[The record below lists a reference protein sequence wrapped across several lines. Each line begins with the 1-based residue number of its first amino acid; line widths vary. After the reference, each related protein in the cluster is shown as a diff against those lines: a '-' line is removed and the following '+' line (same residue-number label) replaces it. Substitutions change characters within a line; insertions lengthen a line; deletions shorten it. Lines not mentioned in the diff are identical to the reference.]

1 MFFKIVFNQAL
12 HKWGITLLVFLA
24 MTALVALY
32 VYLQNTTQFANRSM
46 QLIMKNMGHNMLILP
61 EDAEESD
68 VYLCTEKQPLFSA
81 QATGTLAKELRLPS
95 KYYVSVLQERIVIE
109 DRDFLLTGIEPVTR
123 VDETKEKGNMMSP
136 LKDGEARLGA
146 AAARGMAMATGAQ
159 LTFRGRTFRIV
170 ETLPAK
176 GAIDDYRIYINLAEC
191 QRMLGHPDRINAILA
206 FQCLHGATL
215 QDVVNLQERVMQKVL
230 PGFRHTIRT
239 DIAEARF
246 LARRTTQ
253 KSLRYLLGIV
263 LTVTVLVIAITG
275 FQEVAERTRE
285 VGILVSMGANYAYIM
300 GLYLAKILTLA
311 LAASLVGFWI
321 GATLSVSFNAS
332 LLVANT
338 AQVRIVWSHLPNIV
352 GLTCLVA
359 LVSEVAPML
368 KLVTMDPNAT
378 LVEE

>member
-61 EDAEESD
+61 EEAEESD
-68 VYLCTEKQPLFSA
+68 IYLCTENQPLFGV
-81 QATGTLAKELRLPS
+81 QATETLAKELRLPS
-95 KYYVSVLQERIVIE
+95 KYYVSVLQKRIAIE
-109 DRDFLLTGIEPVTR
+109 GRDFLLTGIEPVTR
-123 VDETKEKGNMMSP
+123 ADETSEKGNMMSS

-146 AAARGMAMATGAQ
+146 AAAQHLAMAVGEE
-159 LTFRGRTFRIV
+159 LTYSGRTFRIL
-170 ETLPAK
+170 EILPAK
-176 GAIDDYRIYINLAEC
+176 GAIDDYRIYINLSEC
-191 QRMLGHPDRINAILA
+191 QQMFGHPGRINAILA
-206 FQCLHGATL
+206 FQCLQGATL
-215 QDVVNLQERVMQKVL
+215 EDVVRKQEREMQKVL

-246 LARRTTQ
+246 LARKTTQ

-300 GLYLAKILTLA
+300 GLYLSKILALA

-321 GATLSVSFNAS
+321 GASLSVSFNAS

-359 LVSEVAPML
+359 LLSEIAPMA
-368 KLVTMDPNAT
+368 KLVTMDPNTT